1 MEIEEL
7 KALIALYEREL
18 ESKEDEDK
26 PLTDEEKEEI
36 EENLL
41 LKLEPRLLN
50 TTLLLFNISKNTTA
64 VTLDALIL
72 N

>member
-26 PLTDEEKEEI
+26 PLLTKKRRI